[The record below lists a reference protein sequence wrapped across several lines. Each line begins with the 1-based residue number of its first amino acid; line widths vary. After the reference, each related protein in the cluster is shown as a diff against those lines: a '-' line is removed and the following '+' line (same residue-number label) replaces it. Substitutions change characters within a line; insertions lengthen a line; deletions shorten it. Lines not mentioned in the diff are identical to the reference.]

1 VAIKNAEFKKTTQR
15 CFFLP
20 WLLELQIIKK
30 NTPEKYATRN
40 NSPKKFRA
48 PRGKRAPYLWTHT
61 GPQIWSYATG
71 AVVKRA
77 ARSLARWLAGCSTGR
92 FLLELMQPARC
103 TSDACCSTTLVKH
116 TSRRTNEHTTQIK
129 CTLAR
134 RQLRR
139 VLLLFNVSLGP
150 KEDESCGRAH
160 FRKLNS
166 TYVIHH
172 VPNLRQIYKQNMLIL
187 PCHNISSL
195 VITESSMHSK
205 ICFRI

>member
-1 VAIKNAEFKKTTQR
+1 MGQRHLIDLRPRRQRTPPRPPPDAHTCSRKKS
-15 CFFLP
+15 CAL
-20 WLLELQIIKK
+20 
-30 NTPEKYATRN
+30 
-40 NSPKKFRA
+40 
-48 PRGKRAPYLWTHT
+48 
-61 GPQIWSYATG
+61 
-71 AVVKRA
+71 
-77 ARSLARWLAGCSTGR
+77 ARSLADWLAAPLAAFYWSLCSPR
-92 FLLELMQPARC
+92 AAPATR
-103 TSDACCSTTLVKH
+103 AAAPTLVKH

-166 TYVIHH
+166 AYVIHA
-172 VPNLRQIYKQNMLIL
+172 RSKFTIFKGQIYKQNMLIL

-195 VITESSMHSK
+195 VITDSSMHSK